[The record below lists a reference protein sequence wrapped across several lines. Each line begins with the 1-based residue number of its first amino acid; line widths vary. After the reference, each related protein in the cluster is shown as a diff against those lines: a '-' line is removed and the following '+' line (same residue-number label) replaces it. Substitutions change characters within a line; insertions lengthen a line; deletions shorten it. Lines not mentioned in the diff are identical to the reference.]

1 MGLIFLARDTRGGG
15 RECIIKQLRPDPNL
29 DQSMFERE
37 AALLA
42 RLHHD
47 RIPACWDHFTEHG
60 SHYLVSEF
68 IKGVALQDLIEQS
81 GPASETDVICW
92 GIDLCEALVY
102 THSNHPPI
110 IHRDIKPDNVIITP
124 QGQAVLVDF
133 GIARTYQSGKHDTM
147 KMGTWGYLPPEQ
159 KTGRTEPASDLYAL
173 GATLYFALTA
183 SDPQLLTIFDIHLHW
198 QQGISFPPERDRAH
212 EWRAPEQHLTE
223 LAWIRGPQPSL
234 ESAVF
239 CRLALWLNR
248 DQP

>member
-1 MGLIFLARDTRGGG
+1 
-15 RECIIKQLRPDPNL
+15 
-29 DQSMFERE
+29 
-37 AALLA
+37 
-42 RLHHD
+42 
-47 RIPACWDHFTEHG
+47 
-60 SHYLVSEF
+60 
-68 IKGVALQDLIEQS
+68 
-81 GPASETDVICW
+81 
-92 GIDLCEALVY
+92 
-102 THSNHPPI
+102 
-110 IHRDIKPDNVIITP
+110 
-124 QGQAVLVDF
+124 
-133 GIARTYQSGKHDTM
+133 
-147 KMGTWGYLPPEQ
+147 
-159 KTGRTEPASDLYAL
+159 TGRTEPASDLYAL